1 MQQAPPPPQSNK
13 SMSKQHQQMMR
24 TVSISILVM
33 SLPVLYVSFLHVPPA
48 ALFRDTVFWFLMSNS
63 IIIVIAADSG
73 MLFFRSSSSSSRS
86 SSTDDDVGLPFVVSG
101 GEPDADEVMVL
112 PVENNQVMV
121 LREQHDLTTTMV
133 SDNNDHGAYALVL
146 REDQGERQVRMAIEP
161 VPETSRDIMVVT
173 PPPPPS
179 SDELSGGGEVV
190 SVRKNEGIS
199 MVRANMPGLNH
210 LTSSSSSRSLS
221 RRAEERLRRRHSH
234 RPSSSHSRALV
245 PVVHDKSAEEKQ
257 LRRTATEGRRPSA
270 AAAEEEKDMSE
281 YSRLSDEELN
291 RRVEEF
297 ITKFNME
304 MRLQMER
311 EQQLALAAA

>member
-1 MQQAPPPPQSNK
+1 MKQAPPPLPHQSK
-13 SMSKQHQQMMR
+13 SMSMQHQQMMR

-73 MLFFRSSSSSSRS
+73 MLFFRSSSSSSSRS
-86 SSTDDDVGLPFVVSG
+86 SSTDDVGLPFVVSG
-101 GEPDADEVMVL
+101 AEPDADEVMVL
-112 PVENNQVMV
+112 PVENQVMV

-133 SDNNDHGAYALVL
+133 SDNNDHALVL
-146 REDQGERQVRMAIEP
+146 REDQGERRRHMAIEP
-161 VPETSRDIMVVT
+161 PVPESSRVIMV
-173 PPPPPS
+173 
-179 SDELSGGGEVV
+179 
-190 SVRKNEGIS
+190 KNEGIS
-199 MVRANMPGLNH
+199 MVRANMPGLN

-221 RRAEERLRRRHSH
+221 RREERLRRRHSH
-234 RPSSSHSRALV
+234 RPSSSHSRSLV
-245 PVVHDKSAEEKQ
+245 PVVQDKSVAAAEEKQ
-257 LRRTATEGRRPSA
+257 LRRAAT
-270 AAAEEEKDMSE
+270 EEKDVSE

-304 MRLQMER
+304 MRLQLER